1 MYAPAKCITC
11 RDTSITSMSRIDPAE
26 VIIMYM
32 MRLMDYNQN
41 DNKIESVN
49 ISKEIHEL
57 PRHQMGYMQVY

>member
-1 MYAPAKCITC
+1 
-11 RDTSITSMSRIDPAE
+11 MSRIDPAE

-49 ISKEIHEL
+49 VSKEVHEL
-57 PRHQMGYMQVY
+57 PRPNGVYAGVLVYSGLCDTH